1 MVGEGNVV
9 AAWRAPETPLV
20 GYMSRTPPL
29 PFCGLSFVV
38 PPVLTIPLRATRGL
52 PFLVLPQLWQGLE
65 WLDHPPGQGS
75 LSVRAGTL
83 AWQRRTLVVM
93 DSGTIF
99 TVLSACEIW
108 CPDRLR
114 ARSGSARPCL

>member
-1 MVGEGNVV
+1 MGPWSKCQPEGPRTRKP
-9 AAWRAPETPLV
+9 ACKQKWEPE
-20 GYMSRTPPL
+20 PL